1 MAKSISIVQTIMYI
15 ESNRRDFK
23 VQGDIFR
30 VCMDTQKNEWLYIMT
45 KEKIQVM
52 GQEPDDKVR
61 LYVLHFN
68 QLYEATEGLE
78 QPLDS
83 KPIMP

>member
-1 MAKSISIVQTIMYI
+1 
-15 ESNRRDFK
+15 
-23 VQGDIFR
+23 
-30 VCMDTQKNEWLYIMT
+30 MDTQKNEWLYIMT